1 MDTLLQSAAVT
12 NIYLLYAPEDEEFAR
27 QVIRRWRIL
36 TLQGTVK
43 IVSLANIEPGQ
54 PYNLLNLYEQQAQV
68 ILLLLSPDIDAAKLL
83 EMVSQKRKIFAIYI
97 RWVADDLIGVL
108 QSAKIP
114 IAPAKPINSY
124 TDKEH
129 AITNTERFFWRWLFG
144 KKRRPRKNSKRQKIN
159 LLLLKI
165 LQTNK

>member
-1 MDTLLQSAAVT
+1 VDTLLQSAAVT

-83 EMVSQKRKIFAIYI
+83 EMVSQK
-97 RWVADDLIGVL
+97 
-108 QSAKIP
+108 
-114 IAPAKPINSY
+114 
-124 TDKEH
+124 
-129 AITNTERFFWRWLFG
+129 
-144 KKRRPRKNSKRQKIN
+144 KKNICHIHSLGCR
-159 LLLLKI
+159 
-165 LQTNK
+165 